1 MHIEDHG
8 FGTKN
13 DMQYIIHRNMSFR
26 QKHQTLRLEP
36 DYKHKT
42 DANTT

>member
-1 MHIEDHG
+1 MHNGDHG

-36 DYKHKT
+36 DYKHKS